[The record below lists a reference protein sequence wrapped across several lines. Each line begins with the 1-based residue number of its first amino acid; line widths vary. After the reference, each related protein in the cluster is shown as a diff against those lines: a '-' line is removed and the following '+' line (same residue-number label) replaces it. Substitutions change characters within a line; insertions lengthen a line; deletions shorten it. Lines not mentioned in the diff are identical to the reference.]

1 MDENK
6 KTEQQ
11 AKIVFAIGGWVVL
24 MYLVLHCMQV
34 RYGNDGANIFEIVIA
49 GLTHCAEK
57 PF

>member
-49 GLTHCAEK
+49 
-57 PF
+57 